1 MIFQLSFYSHNLSP
15 MTSSDGFLR
24 IVYLTVFNSQSDI
37 NINLELIC
45 QTQVLQNGS
54 SNSSLLQLLPPSFPV
69 PSLKELNLVP
79 ISVSS
84 SFSQ

>member
-24 IVYLTVFNSQSDI
+24 IVYLTNSQSDI
-37 NINLELIC
+37 NTNLELIC

-54 SNSSLLQLLPPSFPV
+54 SNSSLLQLLPPLFPV

-79 ISVSS
+79 ISVCS
-84 SFSQ
+84 SFTQ

>member
-15 MTSSDGFLR
+15 MTSSDGFWR

-54 SNSSLLQLLPPSFPV
+54 SNSSLLQLLPPSSPV
-69 PSLKELNLVP
+69 LSLKELNLVP
-79 ISVSS
+79 ILVSHTLIR
-84 SFSQ
+84 